1 MLVSLRVNEGS
12 VISGSLIFFVKVNI
26 LHLIQYNL
34 EIYIYI
40 YIFKQI
46 KKNFKNKK

>member
-1 MLVSLRVNEGS
+1 ML
-12 VISGSLIFFVKVNI
+12 IICI
-26 LHLIQYNL
+26 YYNL

-46 KKNFKNKK
+46 NMINVGAHSGSLAQCIIGSKPDKPNTMNL